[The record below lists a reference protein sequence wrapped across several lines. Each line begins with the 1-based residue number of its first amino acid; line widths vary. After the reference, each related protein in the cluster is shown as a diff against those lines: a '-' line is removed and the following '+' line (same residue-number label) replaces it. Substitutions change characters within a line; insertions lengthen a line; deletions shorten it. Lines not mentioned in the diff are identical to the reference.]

1 MTNKVPR
8 SVTVLGSTGS
18 VGTQTIAL
26 LAAEPERYHVRAL
39 VAGRNV
45 ARLAEQAIAL
55 HAEFAVVSDPAH
67 AGALKDALAG
77 TGIEVGAGPE
87 AVIEA
92 ASRPADWTM
101 AAITGAAGL
110 ASTLAA
116 IRRGACVALANK
128 EALVCAGEVMLAAVR
143 AAGARLLP
151 VDSEHNAIFQSLADG
166 NHGAVERIILTASG
180 GPFRTAST
188 EEMARATPEAA
199 LKHPV
204 WSMGAKISIDSATL
218 MNKGLEV
225 IEAARL
231 FSLAET
237 AIDVLVHRQSVIH
250 GMVCYQDGSVLAQL
264 GSPDM
269 RIPIAHTLAW
279 PERIRTASP
288 RLDLAA
294 VARLDFEA
302 PDPVRFPALR
312 LAREALRAGG
322 GAPAILSAANEIA
335 VEAFLARRI
344 GFLDIVAT
352 VEAVLGQMGAPPADT
367 LEDVVGLDAAAR
379 RVATTLVAARARH
392 DMVAAS

>member
-1 MTNKVPR
+1 MTNETPR

-26 LAAEPERYHVRAL
+26 LAAEPERYRVRAL

-45 ARLAEQAIAL
+45 VRLAEQAIAL
-55 HAEFAVVSDPAH
+55 RAEFAVVSDPAH
-67 AGALKDALAG
+67 ADALRDALAG
-77 TGIEVGAGPE
+77 TGIEIGAGPE

-204 WSMGAKISIDSATL
+204 WSMGAKIS
-218 MNKGLEV
+218 
-225 IEAARL
+225 
-231 FSLAET
+231 
-237 AIDVLVHRQSVIH
+237 
-250 GMVCYQDGSVLAQL
+250 
-264 GSPDM
+264 
-269 RIPIAHTLAW
+269 
-279 PERIRTASP
+279 
-288 RLDLAA
+288 
-294 VARLDFEA
+294 
-302 PDPVRFPALR
+302 
-312 LAREALRAGG
+312 
-322 GAPAILSAANEIA
+322 
-335 VEAFLARRI
+335 
-344 GFLDIVAT
+344 
-352 VEAVLGQMGAPPADT
+352 
-367 LEDVVGLDAAAR
+367 
-379 RVATTLVAARARH
+379 
-392 DMVAAS
+392 

>member
-1 MTNKVPR
+1 MKRRILLVDDE
-8 SVTVLGSTGS
+8 VAVLLT
-18 VGTQTIAL
+18 L
-26 LAAEPERYHVRAL
+26 K
-39 VAGRNV
+39 
-45 ARLAEQAIAL
+45 
-55 HAEFAVVSDPAH
+55 AVLEIS
-67 AGALKDALAG
+67 GF
-77 TGIEVGAGPE
+77 EVDT
-87 AVIEA
+87 A
-92 ASRPADWTM
+92 ASAKEGRSKLHTHEYQM
-101 AAITGAAGL
+101 VITDMRMESE
-110 ASTLAA
+110 AS
-116 IRRGACVALANK
+116 
-128 EALVCAGEVMLAAVR
+128 
-143 AAGARLLP
+143 
-151 VDSEHNAIFQSLADG
+151 
-166 NHGAVERIILTASG
+166 
-180 GPFRTAST
+180 
-188 EEMARATPEAA
+188 
-199 LKHPV
+199 
-204 WSMGAKISIDSATL
+204 
-218 MNKGLEV
+218 GLEV

-312 LAREALRAGG
+312 VAREVLRAGG
-322 GAPAILSAANEIA
+322 GAPAILSAANEVA

-352 VEAVLGQMGAPPADT
+352 VEAVLGRMGAPPADT
-367 LEDVVGLDAAAR
+367 LEDVVALDAAAR
-379 RVATTLVAARARH
+379 IMATELVASRARH

>member
-1 MTNKVPR
+1 MTEMPQR
-8 SVTVLGSTGS
+8 WVTVLGSTGS
-18 VGTQTIAL
+18 VGTQTIEL
-26 LAAEPERYHVRAL
+26 LAAEPERFRVRAL

-45 ARLAEQAIAL
+45 ERLAAQAIAL
-55 HAEFAVVSDPAH
+55 RAEFAVVSDA
-67 AGALKDALAG
+67 ACGCALRQALAG
-77 TGIEVGAGPE
+77 TGIAVGAGPE

-128 EALVCAGEVMLAAVR
+128 EALVCAGEVMLRAVR
-143 AAGARLLP
+143 EAGGRLLP

-166 NHGAVERIILTASG
+166 NHRAVERIILTASG
-180 GPFRTAST
+180 GPFRAAST

-204 WSMGAKISIDSATL
+204 WSMGAKISIDSATM

-231 FSLAET
+231 FDLPET

-269 RIPIAHTLAW
+269 RIPIAHALAW
-279 PERIRTASP
+279 PARIRTASP

-312 LAREALRAGG
+312 LARAALCAGG
-322 GAPAILSAANEIA
+322 GAPAILSAANEVA

-344 GFLDIVAT
+344 GFLDIAAT
-352 VEAVLGQMGAPPADT
+352 VEAVLDRMGAPAADT
-367 LEDVVGLDAAAR
+367 LEAVVAHDQAARRAAAAR
-379 RVATTLVAARARH
+379 IASARVA
-392 DMVAAS
+392 

>member
-1 MTNKVPR
+1 MTNITPR
-8 SVTVLGSTGS
+8 WITVLGSTGS
-18 VGTQTIAL
+18 VGTQTIEL
-26 LAAEPERYHVRAL
+26 LAAEPERFRVRAL

-45 ARLAEQAIAL
+45 ARLAEQALAL
-55 HAEFAVVSDPAH
+55 RAELAVISDPACG
-67 AGALKDALAG
+67 GALREALAG
-77 TGIEVGAGPE
+77 TGIEVGAGPD

-116 IRRGACVALANK
+116 IRRGASVALANK
-128 EALVCAGEVMLAAVR
+128 EALVCAGEVMLRAVR
-143 AAGARLLP
+143 EAGARLLP

-166 NHGAVERIILTASG
+166 NRGAVERIILTASG
-180 GPFRTAST
+180 GPFRTAT
-188 EEMARATPEAA
+188 VEEMARATPEAA

-204 WSMGAKISIDSATL
+204 WSMGAKISIDSATM

-231 FSLAET
+231 FDLPET
-237 AIDVLVHRQSVIH
+237 AIDVLFHPQSVIH
-250 GMVCYQDGSVLAQL
+250 GLVCYQDGSVLAQL

-279 PERIRTASP
+279 PDRIRTASP

-294 VARLDFEA
+294 VARLEFQV

-312 LAREALRAGG
+312 VAREALRAGG
-322 GAPAILSAANEIA
+322 GAPAILSAANEVA
-335 VEAFLARRI
+335 VAAFLGRRI
-344 GFLDIVAT
+344 GFLDIVGT
-352 VEAVLGQMGAPPADT
+352 VEAVLDSMGAPAADT
-367 LEDVVGLDAAAR
+367 LEEVIALDLAAR
-379 RVATTLVAARARH
+379 QAATARIASARA
-392 DMVAAS
+392 A